1 MPAYTTIITS
11 IKDPYAESCRRYL
24 RDYVEPACTSSGLQ
38 CQPKFRFDLIPTLHF
53 CSFSV
58 LEKEDEFGAYLVF
71 EATFDGSREDFLSD
85 LLRIAHDGMHELY
98 SHCVGYPVS
107 DCAIPQ
113 IAREYLLRYDVG
125 ANTFFCGSAG
135 RTVAQIKDEHRLR
148 TAIVAH
154 LSGVA
159 GPIAPRLNGLF
170 EDLRNFVRGK
180 TNYRWAE
187 QPAPVPWEVRFR
199 PAIKAAAL
207 ISIVGAACGF
217 GAVLAASAAWL
228 GWWRLS
234 MHGLIA
240 ALLAWTNQFGAA
252 LAVEFTARLP
262 HVPWLDVALQTAVP
276 LIGLSIVWLFIRF
289 VELLLSSRSKRS
301 HGQFFI
307 RRIPLHVLIILR
319 YGTLLFLAGATA
331 LAFLQAMKAQP
342 GSVSLSALATDLG
355 LLIGAVLAL
364 LVLHHSANTLK
375 LSVQLTT
382 LKPRQEAWRRL
393 LLDLVRY
400 SWAICAAFGVLVI
413 ARHLPLAFG
422 ASLAKIGTSWVPWVQ
437 GLLVL
442 VAYGVIG
449 ALAAYGIGFMLFL
462 LIRVMEVRDKRRFG
476 DPADLLASARK
487 NAVKYAR
494 EEGGNNERQNH
505 LASLTL
511 VKPGLFR
518 IFLLRATLF
527 VINLLSRF
535 WFNRGELGGIP
546 TILSARWVLIDGGR
560 RLLFLDNYGGAWD
573 SYLNEFIDMTAVKG
587 LNAIWSNT
595 FVKAD
600 GQCYGFPATRFLFW
614 RGAQAERP
622 FKAYVRESQI
632 ETLAW
637 YGAYPTLSVVN
648 INDNSQLRQSL
659 GKPLSSSEIDTVFE
673 NL

>member
-85 LLRIAHDGMHELY
+85 LLRIARDGMHELY

-125 ANTFFCGSAG
+125 ANTFFCGSPG

-154 LSGVA
+154 LSGGGGA
-159 GPIAPRLNGLF
+159 IAPRLNGLF
-170 EDLRNFVRGK
+170 EDLRNFIRGK
-180 TNYRWAE
+180 PNYRWAE
-187 QPAPVPWEVRFR
+187 QRAPVPWGARFR

-217 GAVLAASAAWL
+217 GAALTASFGL
-228 GWWRLS
+228 GPLS
-234 MHGLIA
+234 IHGWIA
-240 ALLAWTNQFGAA
+240 VLLAWTNQFGAA
-252 LAVEFTARLP
+252 LTAELTARLP
-262 HVPWLDVALQTAVP
+262 QISWLDVALQTAVP

-289 VELLLSSRSKRS
+289 GELLLSSRSRRPRD
-301 HGQFFI
+301 QFFI

-331 LAFLQAMKAQP
+331 LAFLQALKAQP
-342 GSVSLSALATDLG
+342 GSISLSALAIDLG
-355 LLIGAVLAL
+355 LLIGAVVAL
-364 LVLHHSANTLK
+364 VVLHHSATTLK
-375 LSVQLTT
+375 LSVQLTK
-382 LKPRQEAWRRL
+382 LKPRQEVVRRL

-400 SWAICAAFGVLVI
+400 CWAICAAFGILVI
-413 ARHLPLAFG
+413 ARHLPLTLG
-422 ASLAKIGTSWVPWVQ
+422 TRLAEIGTFVVQ
-437 GLLVL
+437 ALLVI

-449 ALAAYGIGFMLFL
+449 ALAAYHIGSALFL
-462 LIRVMEVRDKRRFG
+462 VIRLMEVRDKRKFG
-476 DPADLLASARK
+476 DSADLLARAHT
-487 NAVKYAR
+487 NAANYAR

-505 LASLTL
+505 LASITH

-518 IFLLRATLF
+518 LCLLRATLY
-527 VINLLSRF
+527 VINLLSRL

-546 TILSARWVLIDGGR
+546 TILSARWVLIDDGR
-560 RLLFLDNYGGAWD
+560 RLLFLDNYGGAWE

-595 FVKAD
+595 FVKAQ
-600 GQCYGFPATRFLFW
+600 GRCYGFPETRFLFW
-614 RGAQAERP
+614 RGAQAARP

-632 ETLAW
+632 ETVAW

-648 INDNSQLRQSL
+648 INNNSQLRQSL
-659 GKPLSSSEIDTVFE
+659 GKSLTSSQIDTVFQT
-673 NL
+673 L

>member
-11 IKDPYAESCRRYL
+11 IKDPYAESCRQYL
-24 RDYVEPACTSSGLQ
+24 RDHVEPACTSSGLQ
-38 CQPKFRFDLIPTLHF
+38 CQPQFRFDLIPTLHF

-125 ANTFFCGSAG
+125 ANTFFCGSPG
-135 RTVAQIKDEHRLR
+135 RAVAQIKDEHRLR
-148 TAIVAH
+148 TAIVEH

-159 GPIAPRLNGLF
+159 GAIAPRLNGLF
-170 EDLRNFVRGK
+170 EDLRNFIRGK
-180 TNYRWAE
+180 TSYRWAE

-199 PAIKAAAL
+199 PVIVAVAV
-207 ISIVGAACGF
+207 ISILAAVCGF
-217 GAVLAASAAWL
+217 GTILAASF
-228 GWWRLS
+228 GWWPLS
-234 MHGLIA
+234 MHGLITA
-240 ALLAWTNQFGAA
+240 FLARADQFGATLAADLAMRLPRSPA
-252 LAVEFTARLP
+252 LAA
-262 HVPWLDVALQTAVP
+262 ALQPAVP
-276 LIGLSIVWLFIRF
+276 LFGLSVIW
-289 VELLLSSRSKRS
+289 LLLRIGELILSGVSKHPRD
-301 HGQFFI
+301 QFFAW
-307 RRIPLHVLIILR
+307 RFPLHLAVIAR
-319 YGTLLFLAGATA
+319 YGVLLVLAGAAA
-331 LAFLQAMKAQP
+331 LAFIREMATP
-342 GSVSLSALATDLG
+342 PDPVSFSALVTSLE
-355 LLIGAVLAL
+355 LLIGIALAL
-364 LVLHHSANTLK
+364 LVLQHFATTLK
-375 LSVQLTT
+375 LSAQLKKLSAMRET
-382 LKPRQEAWRRL
+382 WRRL
-393 LLDLVRY
+393 LLDLVRFG
-400 SWAICAAFGVLVI
+400 SAICAVFGILII
-413 ARHLPLAFG
+413 ARLLPLTLDAR
-422 ASLAKIGTSWVPWVQ
+422 LAEIGT
-437 GLLVL
+437 LVVRAYL
-442 VAYGVIG
+442 VVVAYGIVGSLALYVI
-449 ALAAYGIGFMLFL
+449 AFVLFL
-462 LIRVMEVRDKRRFG
+462 AVRAMEVRDKRTLG
-476 DPADLLASARK
+476 DPEKLLARAGI
-487 NAVKYAR
+487 NAAKYAR

-505 LASLTL
+505 LASLTR

-518 IFLLRATLF
+518 IWLLRATLF

-595 FVKAD
+595 FVKAQ
-600 GQCYGFPATRFLFW
+600 GQYYGFPATRFFFW
-614 RGAQAERP
+614 GGAQAERP

-632 ETLAW
+632 ETVAW

-659 GKPLSSSEIDTVFE
+659 GKPLSSSQIDTVFQ

>member
-85 LLRIAHDGMHELY
+85 LQRIAHDGMHELY
-98 SHCVGYPVS
+98 SHCVGYPIS

-125 ANTFFCGSAG
+125 ANTFFCGSPG

-159 GPIAPRLNGLF
+159 GVIAPRLNGLF
-170 EDLRNFVRGK
+170 DDLRNFIRGK
-180 TNYRWAE
+180 THYRWAE

-199 PAIKAAAL
+199 PAVVVAAA
-207 ISIVGAACGF
+207 ISILTVVCSF
-217 GAVLAASAAWL
+217 GALLAASGVWF
-228 GWWRLS
+228 GWWHLS
-234 MHGLIA
+234 MHGLITA
-240 ALLAWTNQFGAA
+240 ILARAEQFGATIVA
-252 LAVEFTARLP
+252 DLAMRLP
-262 HVPWLDVALQTAVP
+262 WSSSLAAALQPAVP
-276 LIGLSIVWLFIRF
+276 LFGLILIWLFLRLF
-289 VELLLSSRSKRS
+289 ELFLSGNSKYPRD
-301 HGQFFI
+301 QFFAW
-307 RRIPLHVLIILR
+307 RFPLHLAVIAR
-319 YGTLLFLAGATA
+319 YGVLLVLVGAAA
-331 LAFLQAMKAQP
+331 LAFIREIATP
-342 GSVSLSALATDLG
+342 PDPVSFSALVTSLG
-355 LLIGAVLAL
+355 LLIGIALAL
-364 LVLHHSANTLK
+364 LVLQHFATTLK
-375 LSVQLTT
+375 LSAQLKKLSATRET
-382 LKPRQEAWRRL
+382 VRRL
-393 LLDLVRY
+393 LLDLVRFG
-400 SWAICAAFGVLVI
+400 SAICAVFGILII
-413 ARHLPLAFG
+413 ARLLPLTLDARLAEFG
-422 ASLAKIGTSWVPWVQ
+422 T
-437 GLLVL
+437 LLVL
-442 VAYGVIG
+442 AGLVAVAYGIVGSLALYVI
-449 ALAAYGIGFMLFL
+449 AFVLFL
-462 LIRVMEVRDKRRFG
+462 AVRRMEMRDKRTLG
-476 DPADLLASARK
+476 DPEKLLARART
-487 NAVKYAR
+487 NAAKYDR

-518 IFLLRATLF
+518 IWLLRATLF

-600 GQCYGFPATRFLFW
+600 GQRYGFPATRFFFW

-632 ETLAW
+632 ETVAW

-659 GKPLSSSEIDTVFE
+659 GKPLSSSQIDTVFE